1 MAGNA
6 WKWRREVS
14 GRAGDGSEVGRHAC
28 QGYGDTGAVSDERA
42 GPIAECVQ
50 ALDVQGRTT
59 QGVKTL
65 SSFCSA
71 MLPCEK
77 RKTEG
82 ECQLRCL
89 VKGREF
95 G

>member
-1 MAGNA
+1 MS
-6 WKWRREVS
+6 RLRE
-14 GRAGDGSEVGRHAC
+14 H
-28 QGYGDTGAVSDERA
+28 GAVSDERV

-89 VKGREF
+89 VKGCREKRAD
-95 G
+95 